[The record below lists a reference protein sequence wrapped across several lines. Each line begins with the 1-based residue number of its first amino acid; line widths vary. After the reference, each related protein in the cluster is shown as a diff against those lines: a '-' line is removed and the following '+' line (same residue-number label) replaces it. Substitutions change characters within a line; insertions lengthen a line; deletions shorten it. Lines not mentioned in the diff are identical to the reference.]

1 MSQSKK
7 HSMLEQ
13 MFDTTT
19 GFAISFCV
27 WEFILKN
34 LINNGHLSIDNSFAI
49 TTIFTVISIVRGYFW
64 RRIFNRIDKNE

>member
-7 HSMLEQ
+7 HSILEQ
-13 MFDTTT
+13 MFDTGT
-19 GFAISFCV
+19 GFLISYCV

-34 LINNGHLSIDNSFAI
+34 LINNGNLSVDNSFAI

-64 RRIFNRIDKNE
+64 RRLFNRIDDE